1 MQKRYVLLLVPF
13 ILYIGLLGVMPQMEP
28 DEARY
33 SLIPSAMNQSGN
45 YITPH
50 IKNVVYLEKPPLV
63 YWVTAI
69 LFKIFGENDFFA
81 RLFAGLCAW
90 GCVLLAYFM
99 GKYFRDE
106 KTGLYAAALL
116 TISAF
121 PFALGRINLLD
132 MPLTFFVCLSI
143 WLGYLSLTGE
153 KEKYLHYLF
162 YFSCALAFL
171 TKGVIGVIFP
181 FTVLIL
187 WLIWIGK
194 WRQIWQLFSPI
205 GILIFLIVVCPWL
218 ILAQKENSD
227 FLWFFF
233 VREHFL
239 RFTTKM
245 HGKTE
250 PFYYYLPIIIAG
262 TIPWSVYLVK
272 AWKEKSIKE
281 RLFSQEENK
290 LLAVWILFIFVFYT
304 FSSSK
309 LATYI
314 VPVFLPLALF
324 AGSVFCNYEQDLSE
338 TGGGKKVLYR
348 LAVIFQSLIII
359 IALLLPPILKKY
371 SDPEKGLVIMTSGNW
386 WLYILL
392 PLLAAIL
399 MIFLPDL
406 IARKL
411 RHGWFLTIYLL
422 GAVFLA
428 SVLLPVNDFLAPY
441 RSARVAREAILKFVP
456 AGQDLYQ
463 YRENFYGIDFY
474 NKIRTPIVQDFG
486 ELAEGI
492 AKLPSV
498 ERERYFLSK
507 NEFFQLCA
515 QKKDIYC
522 ITQHKNKLKEIKEK
536 MPKVDVLWDNGAFY
550 LLHIKK

>member
-1 MQKRYVLLLVPF
+1 M
-13 ILYIGLLGVMPQMEP
+13 
-28 DEARY
+28 
-33 SLIPSAMNQSGN
+33 
-45 YITPH
+45 
-50 IKNVVYLEKPPLV
+50 
-63 YWVTAI
+63 
-69 LFKIFGENDFFA
+69 
-81 RLFAGLCAW
+81 
-90 GCVLLAYFM
+90 
-99 GKYFRDE
+99 
-106 KTGLYAAALL
+106 
-116 TISAF
+116 
-121 PFALGRINLLD
+121 D

-153 KEKYLHYLF
+153 KKKYLYYLF

-171 TKGVIGVIFP
+171 TKGVIGVVFP
-181 FTVLIL
+181 FTILVL

-194 WRQIWQLFSPI
+194 WRQMWQLFSPI

-245 HGKTE
+245 HGKIE

-262 TIPWSVYLVK
+262 TIPWSVYLIK
-272 AWKEKSIKE
+272 AWKGKLIKE
-281 RLFSQEENK
+281 WLFSEEENK
-290 LLAVWILFIFVFYT
+290 LLAVWILFIFLFYT

-314 VPVFLPLALF
+314 APVFLPLALF
-324 AGSVFCNYEQDLSE
+324 AGSVFSNYEQDLSE
-338 TGGGKKVLYR
+338 ASGGKKVFYR
-348 LAVIFQSLIII
+348 IAVIFQSLIII
-359 IALLLPPILKKY
+359 VALFLPPLLKKY
-371 SDPEKGLVIMTSGNW
+371 SDPEKGLVIMTSGMW

-392 PLLAAIL
+392 PLLTAVL

-411 RHGWFLTIYLL
+411 RRGWFLTIYLL
-422 GAVFLA
+422 CTVFLA
-428 SVLLPVNDFLAPY
+428 GVLLPINDFLAPY
-441 RSARVAREAILKFVP
+441 RSAWVAKEAISKFVP
-456 AGQDLYQ
+456 AGHDLYQ

-474 NKIRTPIVQDFG
+474 NRIRTPIVEDFG

-492 AKLPSV
+492 AKLPPV
-498 ERERYFLSK
+498 ERERYFLTRD
-507 NEFFQLCA
+507 EFFQLCT
-515 QKKDIYC
+515 QRKDVYC
-522 ITQHKNKLKEIKEK
+522 ITQHKKKLKEIEEK
-536 MPKVDVLWDNGAFY
+536 MPRVEVLWNNGAFY